1 MVGAVVTVI
10 LFLVFGW
17 LLFDEDDWG
26 EPME

>member
-1 MVGAVVTVI
+1 MIGAVVTVI

-17 LLFDEDDWG
+17 LLFDNDDWG